1 MSVICQALSTIIS
14 STIIGLII
22 NWKLSLLTIAL
33 MPLIIIGTFIS
44 TMIVSSQ
51 LSSDNQA
58 IETASKIAIEAIS
71 NIRTVVSLNKQ
82 NYFLAKYTSV
92 LESKLR

>member
-1 MSVICQALSTIIS
+1 MSVIFQASSTIIS

>member
-1 MSVICQALSTIIS
+1 MSVICQALSTIVS

-51 LSSDNQA
+51 LSSDNQVV
-58 IETASKIAIEAIS
+58 ETASKIAIEAIS
-71 NIRTVVSLNKQ
+71 NIRTVISLNKQ

>member
-1 MSVICQALSTIIS
+1 
-14 STIIGLII
+14 
-22 NWKLSLLTIAL
+22 

>member
-1 MSVICQALSTIIS
+1 
-14 STIIGLII
+14 
-22 NWKLSLLTIAL
+22 
-33 MPLIIIGTFIS
+33 MPLLIIGTFIS

>member
-1 MSVICQALSTIIS
+1 MSVIFQASSTIIS

-82 NYFLAKYTSV
+82 NYFLAKYTSA

>member
-14 STIIGLII
+14 SIIIGLII
-22 NWKLSLLTIAL
+22 NWKLSSLTIAL
-33 MPLIIIGTFIS
+33 MPLLIIGTFIS